1 VCVCVCVW
9 CGVVCVCAVSGI
21 ATLDGRG
28 QNDYINPLAPNA
40 IYICRDVS
48 TLKGQR
54 ANKRGGGGGI

>member
-1 VCVCVCVW
+1 MCVCVCVW

-40 IYICRDVS
+40 IYICRAVS
-48 TLKGQR
+48 PLNGH
-54 ANKRGGGGGI
+54 